1 MFYKNDVNTVVFYKG
16 NETYMNLVIDMDNI
30 CKHCGNE
37 TYIHLVIDMDNI
49 CKLYQILLEC
59 I

>member
-30 CKHCGNE
+30 CK
-37 TYIHLVIDMDNI
+37 
-49 CKLYQILLEC
+49 LYQILLEC